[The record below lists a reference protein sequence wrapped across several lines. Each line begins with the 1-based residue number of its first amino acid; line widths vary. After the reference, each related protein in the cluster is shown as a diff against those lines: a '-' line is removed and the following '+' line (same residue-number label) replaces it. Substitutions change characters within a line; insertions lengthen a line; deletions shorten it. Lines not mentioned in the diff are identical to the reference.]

1 KRCVVLGKVYES
13 LVGRGTNA
21 GAGVAWLRERPFLVI
36 MVLAALCWLFV
47 AAVLVGVFPSGL

>member
-1 KRCVVLGKVYES
+1 MLGKVYES

-36 MVLAALCWLFV
+36 MVLAALCWLSV